1 MDKIKLLLITIL
13 FIILS
18 PWFFSFV
25 MFPERFNPNNLTFST
40 INDQLFIDNIN
51 YLQGITRD
59 SSLTFPSRLVVNK
72 YTMYLKKLI
81 NNYFETYDPKYLY
94 FEGEDDLTKTPYAAG
109 PLLVGTFSFFA
120 IGIAKSIKKHK
131 YIIYMFMASGIP
143 GAFVVKNYDTIS
155 RLLFFLL
162 YAVICSLGFWYLI
175 LKHKKIFTVLLLLT
189 LINFAVFY
197 HNFESH
203 YTKAVSKQL
212 YIFK

>member
-1 MDKIKLLLITIL
+1 MLMDKIKLLLITIL
-13 FIILS
+13 FMILS

-131 YIIYMFMASGIP
+131 YIIDTLKTADALDRFRLPKSDWWPKDEYLVRIPSLGERIFAYNLVVRSEELALSGLDNTTS
-143 GAFVVKNYDTIS
+143 VKN
-155 RLLFFLL
+155 
-162 YAVICSLGFWYLI
+162 A
-175 LKHKKIFTVLLLLT
+175 LK
-189 LINFAVFY
+189 
-197 HNFESH
+197 
-203 YTKAVSKQL
+203 Q
-212 YIFK
+212 